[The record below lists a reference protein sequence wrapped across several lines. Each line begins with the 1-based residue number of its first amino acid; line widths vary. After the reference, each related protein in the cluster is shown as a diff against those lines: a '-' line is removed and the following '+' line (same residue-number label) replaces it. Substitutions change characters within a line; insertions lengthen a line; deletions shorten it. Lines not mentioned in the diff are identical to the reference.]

1 VSVVVAIVG
10 LLAGL
15 VSLGRWL
22 RVSQREHYLPGQV
35 VRTAWRWITARPP
48 NAVLAAAI
56 AVTAVVG
63 LVAALLTSSDAPAAV
78 PLLIAAVLAAV
89 FPLGMHP
96 LGKVRLK
103 LTRRATIQGLISLV
117 VSAVVLV
124 ALALLA
130 GAAALGLAPLVA
142 LVSVDAAAWLQAP
155 LERRLA
161 RRFQAQA
168 ATKLARIRP
177 TVVAITGSYGKTT
190 VKNHVHDLLA
200 GSFTTVASPA
210 SWNNQ
215 AGLSRAVNEH
225 VAPDTEVFV
234 AEMGTYGPG
243 EIAAMVNWVHPQIAV
258 IAAIGPVHLE
268 RMGTVEN
275 IAKAKAEILA
285 GAEVAILCVDH
296 PLLDALADT
305 VTGTLWRVGSDPTRS
320 DLDVRVTASDDPRAT
335 TTTTTT
341 TTTTDDGPFDVVGET
356 PGVEQGDEQNDSE
369 PGNGNGDEGDSDDRQ
384 LVVEVKGEE
393 LARIPAGSLQ
403 PGNVACAVAAALAV
417 GAAAKSVAGALPR
430 LGPPP
435 NRAVPLTTEDGLTV
449 IDDTFNSN
457 PAGAAA
463 AFASLQRLAPAGR
476 QVVVTPGM
484 VELGSDQFEANRTFA
499 QAVAASGAD
508 LVVVG
513 WTNREALADGHPR
526 AQLVPDR
533 DAARLWVRAN
543 LGSGDAVLWEN
554 DLPDHYP

>member
-1 VSVVVAIVG
+1 VSVAVAVVG

-15 VSLGRWL
+15 VSLVRWL
-22 RVSQREHYLPGQV
+22 RVSQREHYLAGQV
-35 VRTAWRWITARPP
+35 ARTAWRWITARPP
-48 NAVLAAAI
+48 NAVLAAA
-56 AVTAVVG
+56 TAVAAVAG
-63 LVAALLTSSDAPAAV
+63 LVAALLTSSDPAAAG

-117 VSAVVLV
+117 LSAVALGVLT
-124 ALALLA
+124 LLV
-130 GAAALGLAPLVA
+130 GTPALGLAPLVA
-142 LVSVDAAAWLQAP
+142 LVSVDGAAWLQAP

-243 EIAAMVNWVHPQIAV
+243 EIAAMVGWVHPQIAV

-305 VTGTLWRVGSDPTRS
+305 VTGTLWRVGTDPTRR

-335 TTTTTT
+335 T
-341 TTTTDDGPFDVVGET
+341 DDRPFDVVGET
-356 PGVEQGDEQNDSE
+356 PGVDEPDSDSDSE
-369 PGNGNGDEGDSDDRQ
+369 RDDDRQ

-499 QAVAASGAD
+499 QAVAAAGAD